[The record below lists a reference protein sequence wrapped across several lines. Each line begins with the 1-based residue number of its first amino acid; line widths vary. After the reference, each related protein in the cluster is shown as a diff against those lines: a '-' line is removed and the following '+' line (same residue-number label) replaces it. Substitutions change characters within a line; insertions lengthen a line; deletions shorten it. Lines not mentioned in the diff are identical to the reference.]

1 MVSCATVVTIF
12 GIISLNNQNEQRDF
26 EEQVRKTAVLIEEA
40 DTIKELNRVKRK
52 FNNIFNPRC
61 WYPWRTWKNKG
72 RKVKVL
78 YR

>member
-1 MVSCATVVTIF
+1 LVSCATVVTIF

-61 WYPWRTWKNKG
+61 
-72 RKVKVL
+72 
-78 YR
+78 